1 MRVLASISALVL
13 LIASLLSAPLR
24 VTPRDGKPAKTYG
37 RRTEYDDEAGNV
49 LREINRESEWRS

>member
-24 VTPRDGKPAKTYG
+24 VTPRDGKPYASRK
-37 RRTEYDDEAGNV
+37 EYDDEAGNV